1 MVERQ
6 ITVVNSLGI
15 HARPASQIVLL
26 ANKFNATISLVKD
39 GAVADA
45 KSIMSVMMLAA
56 AHNST
61 ITLRVSGP
69 DEQVALGA
77 MIELFANKFNEE

>member
-6 ITVVNSLGI
+6 ITVSNSLGI
-15 HARPASQIVLL
+15 HARPASLIVQL
-26 ANKFNATISLVKD
+26 ASKFNATISLVKD

-45 KSIMSVMMLAA
+45 KSIMNVMMLAA

-61 ITLRVSGP
+61 ITLRASGP
-69 DEQVALGA
+69 DEQVALA
-77 MIELFANKFNEE
+77 ALCELFANKFNEE